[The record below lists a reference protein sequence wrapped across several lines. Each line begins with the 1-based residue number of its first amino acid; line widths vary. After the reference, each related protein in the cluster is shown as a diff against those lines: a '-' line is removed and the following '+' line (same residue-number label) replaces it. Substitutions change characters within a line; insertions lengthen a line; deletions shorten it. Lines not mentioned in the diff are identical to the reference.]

1 MVHHDSIYYHI
12 YHILSYIYNYIY
24 IFHDGWLNTPY
35 IYPCNQGPGVVARLE
50 EAMEMVTFKVSNLP
64 DLKAS
69 GSPSLAQ
76 PRCGERWENRKETM
90 GFTFEIS

>member
-1 MVHHDSIYYHI
+1 MIPYIIIYTISYHI
-12 YHILSYIYNYIY
+12 YIIIYIYIY